1 MSFTERWMITEGVT
15 RHLHNQKTELTSML
29 EHKKRA
35 GLKWLNT
42 KSVGLSV
49 QMKFK
54 TTHLTCLSNNPTKMN
69 NEI

>member
-1 MSFTERWMITEGVT
+1 MKKMSFTERWMITEGVT

-49 QMKFK
+49 QMA
-54 TTHLTCLSNNPTKMN
+54 
-69 NEI
+69 I